1 MPGISRDLRDL
12 AFTGIKHGCH
22 LVAPVT
28 ATQRTVF
35 ANNKAMLRT
44 FDPLVPHLIRVG
56 LFCFVHFTVVWG
68 SSPNVYA
75 QGKQVSRKGDSADFG
90 FMLMG
95 SSNVFANGAGG
106 LAGAIVGSVVKAQI
120 GPLLPSF
127 GGAPVDA
134 NSPTGGGSYCFDP
147 DTLIQMTNAP
157 DKKIKDIQL
166 GDETR
171 GGTVTGVFQFRAS
184 DDIHNYKGVIVA
196 GSHYVKEDG
205 RFIPVAESTEA
216 VRIDRIPVVYSIDTT
231 GRRIFINDIE
241 FADYNGDGIAKEF
254 LTNAGVDM
262 SGYDEEMLRQVES
275 KLI

>member
-1 MPGISRDLRDL
+1 MPGISRDLIDL
-12 AFTGIKHGCH
+12 AFTAHGCH
-22 LVAPVT
+22 VTAPVK
-28 ATQRTVF
+28 ATQRSVF
-35 ANNKAMLRT
+35 ANNTPMLRT
-44 FDPLVPHLIRVG
+44 FDPLIPHLILVG
-56 LFCFVHFTVVWG
+56 LFCFIHFAFVTG

-75 QGKQVSRKGDSADFG
+75 QGRRVSRKGDGADFG

-95 SSNVFANGAGG
+95 SSNVFANGGGG
-106 LAGAIVGSVVKAQI
+106 LAGAIVGAVVKAKI
-120 GPLLPSF
+120 GPLLPSI
-127 GGAPVDA
+127 GGAPVDV
-134 NSPTGGGSYCFDP
+134 NSPAGGGSYCFDP

-216 VRIDRIPVVYSIDTT
+216 VRIDSIPVVYSIDTT

-254 LTNAGVDM
+254 LKNAGVDM

>member
-1 MPGISRDLRDL
+1 MPGISRNLRDL
-12 AFTGIKHGCH
+12 AFTGPKHGCH

-28 ATQRTVF
+28 ATQSTVF
-35 ANNKAMLRT
+35 ANNTPMLRT
-44 FDPLVPHLIRVG
+44 FDPLVPHLMLVG
-56 LFCFVHFTVVWG
+56 IFCVIHYTVVWG
-68 SSPNVYA
+68 SSPNVFA
-75 QGKQVSRKGDSADFG
+75 EGKQVSRKGDSADFG

-134 NSPTGGGSYCFDP
+134 NSPAGGGSYCFDP

>member
-1 MPGISRDLRDL
+1 MPGISRDLIDL

-120 GPLLPSF
+120 GSLLPS
-127 GGAPVDA
+127 APVDA
-134 NSPTGGGSYCFDP
+134 NSPAGGGSYCFDP

>member
-22 LVAPVT
+22 LVAPVK

-35 ANNKAMLRT
+35 ANNTPMLRT
-44 FDPLVPHLIRVG
+44 FDPLIPHLIRVG
-56 LFCFVHFTVVWG
+56 LFCFVHFAFVSG
-68 SSPNVYA
+68 SSPNVFA
-75 QGKQVSRKGDSADFG
+75 DGRRVSRKGDGADFG

-120 GPLLPSF
+120 GSLLPS
-127 GGAPVDA
+127 APVDA
-134 NSPTGGGSYCFDP
+134 NSPAGGGSYCFDP